1 MPDFFDRLIARGT
14 QQPGGRVPS
23 SGQPSHEAGR
33 ASEPS
38 AGATVA
44 FALPRLPG
52 PFERPAAEP
61 ADAFLEAVD
70 EVRELDARPPETAQA
85 RASLGGP
92 AGTQAAITPPPLLRG
107 STISRAPGSARAGP
121 GQVLPTGAAPAQ
133 QAPLLP
139 SATPAYLVSETGAA
153 ALDQVSA
160 RLGRP
165 AADGDD
171 KPDVAPSAA
180 SRPERPI
187 PQPSPMRT
195 LAVPASVVRAARA
208 AADDARA
215 ARAQPPAPPPVVV
228 RIGRIEVRNP
238 SLDRRERQ
246 PKRRAA
252 RAAPRQTLAA
262 YLAAASGGR
271 NGNGIW
277 QGDGR

>member
-1 MPDFFDRLIARGT
+1 MPDFFDRLIARGM
-14 QQPGGRVPS
+14 QQPGGRMPS
-23 SGQPSHEAGR
+23 SGQPAHEAGR

-38 AGATVA
+38 SGATVT

-52 PFERPAAEP
+52 PFERPATEP
-61 ADAFLEAVD
+61 TGAFLEAVD
-70 EVRELDARPPETAQA
+70 EVRELDAQPPETARA
-85 RASLGGP
+85 RPSRGGP
-92 AGTQAAITPPPLLRG
+92 AGTRAVITPPPLLRG
-107 STISRAPGSARAGP
+107 STVSLAPGSARTGR
-121 GQVLPTGAAPAQ
+121 GQQLPASMAPAG

-139 SATPAYLVSETGAA
+139 SATPVYLVPEAGAA

-160 RLGRP
+160 GVGRP
-165 AADGDD
+165 AADGRHE
-171 KPDVAPSAA
+171 PDAAASAA

-187 PQPSPMRT
+187 PQPSPTRT
-195 LAVPASVVRAARA
+195 LAVPANVVRAARP

-262 YLAAASGGR
+262 YLAAASDGR
-271 NGNGIW
+271 NGNGVW
-277 QGDGR
+277 QGGGR